1 MTARRP
7 MSRTNEEILP
17 REKTALREVLE
28 WVAYLSVSVL
38 LALAIVNYLGRFTVV
53 DGNSMQPTLQNR
65 NVVIVESLSLR
76 LHGVEEGDIVVLKI
90 PELLGNRRTY
100 AIKRVIA
107 TGGQKVRIADG
118 KVYVDGIALQEP
130 YVAGVATTAD
140 GSPYQEMVVPE
151 DSVYVLGDNRQ
162 PEKSRDSRLFGVV
175 NTDRVVGKAFVRLFP
190 FSRIGLVE

>member
-7 MSRTNEEILP
+7 VFRTNEEAVP
-17 REKTALREVLE
+17 HGKTPLREVLE
-28 WVAYLSVSVL
+28 WIAYLGISVL

-76 LHGVEEGDIVVLKI
+76 LHGVEDGDIVVLKI

-118 KVYVDGIALQEP
+118 KVYVDGIPLNEP
-130 YVAGVATTAD
+130 YTAGVATVAD
-140 GSPYQEMVVPE
+140 GSPYQEMTVPPE
-151 DSVYVLGDNRQ
+151 CVYVLGDNRQ
-162 PEKSRDSRLFGVV
+162 PDKSRDSRLFGVV
-175 NTDRVVGKAFVRLFP
+175 NAERIVGKAFVRLFP

>member
-1 MTARRP
+1 
-7 MSRTNEEILP
+7 MSRTNEETLP

>member
-7 MSRTNEEILP
+7 VFRANEDTAPRT
-17 REKTALREVLE
+17 KTPLREALE
-28 WVAYLSVSVL
+28 WIAYLGVSVL

-76 LHGVEEGDIVVLKI
+76 LHGVEDGDIVVLRI

-118 KVYVDGIALQEP
+118 KVYVDGVPLDEP
-130 YVAGVATTAD
+130 YTAGVETVAD
-140 GSPYQEMVVPE
+140 GSPYQEMTVPQ

-175 NTDRVVGKAFVRLFP
+175 NAERIVGKAFVRLFP